1 MALNDVGLCSRA
13 LIKIGAKPI
22 TSFLDGSAESEVAG
36 LLYEP
41 ARDAVLSSYAW
52 SFATGQLQLTRLEA
66 PPVADYQYA
75 YQLPNDFLRALS
87 AGNGGR
93 GRGLNFRIF
102 RDVLHTNAEDV
113 ILTYI
118 FRATEE
124 EWPPYFDTA
133 IIARLAAEFC
143 IPLTENTSRSDVI
156 IRVAEQEF
164 ARARQIDAQQDT
176 PNKLESFSLIDARG

>member
-1 MALNDVGLCSRA
+1 MLNDIGLCSRA

-22 TSFLDGSAESEVAG
+22 TSFMDGSAESEIAN
-36 LLYEP
+36 LLYGP

-52 SFATGQLQLTRLEA
+52 SFATKQIALTKLEA

-93 GRGLNFRIF
+93 GRGLNFRIC
-102 RDVLHTNAEDV
+102 RDTLQTNAEEV

-118 FRATEE
+118 YRAAEE
-124 EWPPYFDTA
+124 ECPPYFDTA
-133 IIARLAAEFC
+133 VIARLSAEFC
-143 IPLTENTSRSDVI
+143 IPLTENTSRADVI
-156 IRVAEQEF
+156 IKLAEQEF
-164 ARARQIDAQQDT
+164 AKARQIDAQQDT
-176 PNKLESFSLIDARG
+176 PNRLEDFSLIEVR

>member
-1 MALNDVGLCSRA
+1 MALNDIGLCSRA

-22 TSFLDGSAESEVAG
+22 TSFLDGSAESEIAG
-36 LLYEP
+36 LLYGP

-52 SFATGQLQLTRLEA
+52 SFATGQVELTRLETA
-66 PPVADYQYA
+66 PVADYHYA

-93 GRGLNFRIF
+93 GRGLNFRIY
-102 RDVLHTNAEDV
+102 RDTLQTNAEEV

-118 FRATEE
+118 YRATEE

-143 IPLTENTSRSDVI
+143 IPLTENTSRSDVV

-176 PNKLESFSLIDARG
+176 PNKLERFSLIDARG